1 MDQIPFKHRDCQLA
15 RIQKFLCHDRF
26 DRLCLTSKLYPRREA
41 MYSIAH
47 AQAADDTATFAQA
60 VNLSYNEVQVG
71 QAFGPLW
78 SKHWFRLHVKIPE
91 TWSGEEVRLVWNSG
105 SECQVW
111 VEGKP
116 LQGLS
121 CMKKRY
127 YYTITPCVEVGALE
141 HTIYIE
147 MSVNGIFN
155 DFNEAP
161 PDFKATLTTAEI
173 RVFDRHV
180 FNVSMDLQV
189 LYELA
194 KDLPSDS
201 CMSEHALHAANDVIN
216 ACVLGTRDSYEVARS
231 QASHVLAMANG
242 AASHH
247 IHAVGYANID
257 SAWLWPCR
265 KTPMKCVSSWSTAF
279 NLMEKYPFK
288 MAFTQPQ
295 QLQWV
300 GEKYPDFYNRVKYFI
315 STGQLLPVGATWI
328 EMDANLPNGECL
340 LRQFLYGQRFLQHEF
355 GKRCTDLWLLD
366 SFGYSAQLPQIM
378 KHCDVTR
385 FVTIK
390 LSWNSVNKF
399 PHNTFWWEGLGGH
412 RVLAHFPP
420 GTNYHKEVTVE
431 EVLQVEREFSE
442 SGRSN
447 SSLFLFGHGNAGI
460 GPSEEMLEKLQRMKN
475 LNGLPGIQL
484 STPETFYESV
494 EKDPTRL
501 CTWVGELYLER
512 HQGTYTS
519 QAQVKK
525 RNRRAE
531 FLLREMDFWT
541 SIAAATS
548 TKGNYR
554 HPGNEMRRIWKLLML
569 NQFHDVLPGTC
580 HPEVYKDFHA
590 HHDEIEQ
597 VAGSLCQTA
606 LTYILKGWDSLRQK
620 QVHLYSELN
629 GCVQEP
635 DKTCNGNSHLRETN
649 GLSQAN
655 GSPES
660 PETEETNGATPGCG
674 GITIVNSLS
683 WSRKEV
689 VKVPADCS
697 TGKNLQTD
705 HHGNSFGL
713 VQAPGCGLCSLQLC
727 EVSRPAAAMLGKDGL
742 IHLRNDL
749 VSATVDTH
757 GRLVGL
763 WKPGSGK
770 NYLKGYH
777 HGNQLVMHDDFPLY
791 RDAWDTLDFNL
802 QTRRSV
808 NDVVK
813 PATLVENG
821 PVRVV
826 VEVSVKVITARCKL
840 RVTRHDVVKPATLV
854 ENGPVRVVVEVSVK
868 VITARCKLRVTRH
881 DVVKPATLVENGPVR
896 VVVEVCVR
904 VSETSH
910 VTQSIILDTESPYIK
925 FHTQVS
931 WHECHKFLK
940 VEFPTSMTSS
950 QATYE
955 IQFGYLQ
962 RPTHYNTSWDSA
974 KYEVCGH
981 KWADISEHGRGVAL
995 LNDCKYGYSCVGGT
1009 LRLSLLRS
1017 PTAPD
1022 TKCDIGDHEFT
1033 YAVMP
1038 YTGTFQDA
1046 GVIQEAYNLNSP
1058 LILRPSLAL
1067 TLPPDGIS
1075 YFRLDTNQVVLETVK
1090 VSEEDPRSLILRLYE
1105 SFGGSVS
1112 ATLSTLLPVWSV
1124 SRCNGLEEM
1133 LDDEQDVQF
1142 TPGHTATIRISLDP
1156 FQILSLIARF

>member
-1 MDQIPFKHRDCQLA
+1 MQRQNPKIPMDQIPFKHRDCQLV
-15 RIQKFLCHDRF
+15 RIKRFLCHNTIDG
-26 DRLCLTSKLYPRREA
+26 LCLTSKLYPRREA
-41 MYSIAH
+41 VYHIAH
-47 AQAADDTATFAQA
+47 AQAADDTVTFAQA
-60 VNLSYNEVQVG
+60 VNLSYDEVKVG

-91 TWSGEEVRLVWNSG
+91 SWSGEEVRLVWNSE

-116 LQGLS
+116 RQGLS
-121 CMKKRY
+121 CRKERY
-127 YYTITPCVEVGALE
+127 DYTITSCVDAGALD
-141 HTIYIE
+141 HIIYIE
-147 MSVNGIFN
+147 MSVNGVFYN
-155 DFNEAP
+155 FNEAP

-189 LYELA
+189 LYEMA

-201 CMSEHALHAANDVIN
+201 CMSEHALRAANDLIN
-216 ACVLGTRDSYEVARS
+216 ACVLGTRDAFEMARS
-231 QASHVLAMANG
+231 LASHVLSMTHG
-242 AASHH
+242 TASHH

-265 KTPMKCVSSWSTAF
+265 KTPMKSVCSWSTAL
-279 NLMEKYPFK
+279 NLMEKYPLK
-288 MAFTQPQ
+288 LAFTQPQ

-300 GEKYPDFYNRVKYFI
+300 KEKYPDFYNRVKYFI
-315 STGQLLPVGATWI
+315 STGQLIPVGAAWV

-340 LRQFLYGQRFLQHEF
+340 LRQCLYGQRFLQHEF
-355 GKRCTDLWLLD
+355 GIRCKDLWLLD

-385 FVTIK
+385 FTTIK
-390 LSWNSVNKF
+390 LGWNSVNKF

-420 GTNYHKEVTVE
+420 SKKYHNDVTVAE
-431 EVLQVEREFSE
+431 MLQVEREFSE

-447 SSLFLFGHGNAGI
+447 SSLFLFGHGNAGM
-460 GPSEEMLEKLQRMKN
+460 GPREEMLEKLQRLKN

-484 STPETFYESV
+484 STPEAFYESV
-494 EKDPTRL
+494 ERDTTRL
-501 CTWVGELYLER
+501 CTWVGELYFER

-541 SIAAATS
+541 SVAAATS
-548 TKGNYR
+548 TKGDYR

-590 HHDEIEQ
+590 HHDEIER
-597 VAGSLCQTA
+597 VAESLCQSA
-606 LTYILKGWDSLRQK
+606 LTHLMKDCDSLRQK
-620 QVHLYSELN
+620 QVHLHSGLN
-629 GCVQEP
+629 GCLQIEGESCSG
-635 DKTCNGNSHLRETN
+635 DSHLGETNDLPQTN
-649 GLSQAN
+649 GL
-655 GSPES
+655 PES
-660 PETEETNGATPGCG
+660 LKNGTPGYG

-689 VKVPADCS
+689 VKVPAECS
-697 TGKNLQTD
+697 TGKNLQAD
-705 HHGNSFGL
+705 QHGNSFGL
-713 VQAPGCGLCSLQLC
+713 VQAPGCGLSNLELC
-727 EVSRPAAAMLGKDGL
+727 EATHPATATLGKDGL
-742 IHLRNDL
+742 IHLSNHL
-749 VSATVDTH
+749 VSAAVDTH

-763 WKPGSGK
+763 WKPGTVK
-770 NYLKGYH
+770 NYLKGPH
-777 HGNQLVMHDDFPLY
+777 HGNQLVIYDDFPLNL
-791 RDAWDTLDFNL
+791 DAWDSFDFSL
-802 QTRRSV
+802 QTRRIV

-813 PATLVENG
+813 PAT
-821 PVRVV
+821 
-826 VEVSVKVITARCKL
+826 
-840 RVTRHDVVKPATLV
+840 VVK
-854 ENGPVRVVVEVSVK
+854 
-868 VITARCKLRVTRH
+868 
-881 DVVKPATLVENGPVR
+881 NGPVR
-896 VVVEVCVR
+896 VVVEVCVQ

-910 VTQSIILDTESPYIK
+910 VKQSIILDTESPCIK

-940 VEFPTSMTSS
+940 VEFPTSITSS

-955 IQFGYLQ
+955 IQFGHIQ

-974 KYEVCGH
+974 KYEVSGH

-1017 PTAPD
+1017 PTVPD
-1022 TKCDIGDHEFT
+1022 PKCDIGDHEFT

-1046 GVIQEAYNLNSP
+1046 GVIQVAYNLNSP

-1067 TLPPDGIS
+1067 ILPLDGIS

-1090 VSEEDPRSLILRLYE
+1090 VSEEDPQSLILRLYE

-1112 ATLSTLLPVWSV
+1112 ATLSTLLPIRSV

-1133 LDDEQDVQF
+1133 LADEEDVEF
-1142 TPGHTATIRISLDP
+1142 IPDHPATIRLSLDP

>member
-15 RIQKFLCHDRF
+15 RIEKFLCHNRF
-26 DRLCLTSKLYPRREA
+26 DGLCLTAKLYPRREA
-41 MYSIAH
+41 VYRIAH
-47 AQAADDTATFAQA
+47 AQAADDTVTFAQA
-60 VNLSYNEVQVG
+60 VNLSYDEVQVG

-91 TWSGEEVRLVWNSG
+91 SWSGEEVRLVWNAG

-111 VEGKP
+111 AEGKP
-116 LQGLS
+116 RQGLS

-127 YYTITPCVEVGALE
+127 YYTITPCVDVGALD
-141 HTIYIE
+141 HIIYIE

-189 LYELA
+189 LYEMA
-194 KDLPSDS
+194 KDLPNDS
-201 CMSEHALHAANDVIN
+201 CMSEHALRAANDVIN
-216 ACVLGTRDSYEVARS
+216 ACVLGTKDSYEMARS
-231 QASHVLAMANG
+231 QASHVLAMRNG
-242 AASHH
+242 TASHH

-265 KTPMKCVSSWSTAF
+265 KTPMKSVSSWSTAF
-279 NLMEKYPFK
+279 SLMEKYPFK

-300 GEKYPDFYNRVKYFI
+300 REKYPDFYNRVKYFI
-315 STGQLLPVGATWI
+315 NTGQLLPVGATWI

-340 LRQFLYGQRFLQHEF
+340 LRQFLYGQRFLLHEF
-355 GKRCTDLWLLD
+355 GIRCTDLWILD

-412 RVLAHFPP
+412 RVLTHFPP
-420 GTNYHKEVTVE
+420 GTNYHKEVTVKE
-431 EVLQVEREFSE
+431 MLEVEREFSE

-484 STPETFYESV
+484 STPEAFYESV
-494 EKDPTRL
+494 ERDSTRL

-541 SIAAATS
+541 SVAAATS
-548 TKGNYR
+548 TKGDYR

-590 HHDEIEQ
+590 HHDEIER
-597 VAGSLCQTA
+597 VARSLYQTA
-606 LTYILKGWDSLRQK
+606 LTRVMKGCVSLRQK
-620 QVHLYSELN
+620 QVHSGFN
-629 GCVQEP
+629 GCVQPQDE
-635 DKTCNGNSHLRETN
+635 TCNGNSHLGETN
-649 GLSQAN
+649 GLSQTN

-660 PETEETNGATPGCG
+660 PDTEMTNGTTPGYG

-683 WSRKEV
+683 WTRKEV
-689 VKVPADCS
+689 VKVLTECS

-705 HHGNSFGL
+705 HHGNNFGL
-713 VQAPGCGLCSLQLC
+713 VQAPGCGLSNLELC
-727 EVSRPAAAMLGKDGL
+727 EVIHPATATLGKDGL
-742 IHLRNDL
+742 IHIRNHL

-763 WKPGSGK
+763 WKPESAK
-770 NYLKGYH
+770 NYLKGSH
-777 HGNQLVMHDDFPLY
+777 HGNQLVIYDDYPLY

-802 QTRRSV
+802 QTRRIV
-808 NDVVK
+808 NMVVK
-813 PATLVENG
+813 PATVVEHG

-826 VEVSVKVITARCKL
+826 VKVCL
-840 RVTRHDVVKPATLV
+840 
-854 ENGPVRVVVEVSVK
+854 
-868 VITARCKLRVTRH
+868 
-881 DVVKPATLVENGPVR
+881 
-896 VVVEVCVR
+896 R

-910 VTQSIILDTESPYIK
+910 VTQSIILDTESPCIK

-940 VEFPTSMTSS
+940 VEFPTSITSS
-950 QATYE
+950 LATYE
-955 IQFGYLQ
+955 IQFGHLQ

-1022 TKCDIGDHEFT
+1022 PNCDIGDHEFT

-1038 YTGTFQDA
+1038 YSGTFQDA
-1046 GVIQEAYNLNSP
+1046 GVIQEGYNLNSP
-1058 LILRPSLAL
+1058 LILRTNL
-1067 TLPPDGIS
+1067 TLTLSPGGIS

-1090 VSEEDPRSLILRLYE
+1090 VSEEDPQSLILRLYE

-1112 ATLSTLLPVWSV
+1112 AKLSTILPILSV

-1133 LDDEQDVQF
+1133 LEDDEDVEF
-1142 TPGHTATIRISLDP
+1142 IPGHPATIHMSLDP
-1156 FQILSLIARF
+1156 FQILSLIARL